1 MVSLPEVNPDPCC
14 GFSGCSLVICCS
26 SVRSKE
32 LIYLCT
38 SGSNLIYFL
47 RPAPYLTSF
56 NILLVRRV
64 GVHQG
69 SLVSVLKVLYLEGK
83 EGEFQYGL
91 SPFLF
96 FPILDVLFLKSLGLP
111 TDVCASLY
119 TIALFHMFHR
129 HSFVMPVA

>member
-1 MVSLPEVNPDPCC
+1 MVLIPAVNPGPCC
-14 GFSGCSLVICCS
+14 GLSGCSLVIWCS

-32 LIYLCT
+32 LVHLGT
-38 SGSNLIYFL
+38 SSSNLIYFP
-47 RPAPYLTSF
+47 RPAPSSARF

-64 GVHQG
+64 NVHQR
-69 SLVSVLKVLYLEGK
+69 SLVGVLKVLYLEGK

-96 FPILDVLFLKSLGLP
+96 FPIPDVLLLEPLGIS

>member
-1 MVSLPEVNPDPCC
+1 
-14 GFSGCSLVICCS
+14 LV
-26 SVRSKE
+26 
-32 LIYLCT
+32 YLCT
-38 SGSNLIYFL
+38 GGSNLIYFL
-47 RPAPYLTSF
+47 RPAPSFTRF

-64 GVHQG
+64 NVHQR
-69 SLVSVLKVLYLEGK
+69 SLVGVLKVLYLEGK

-96 FPILDVLFLKSLGLP
+96 FPIPDVLLLEPLGIL
-111 TDVCASLY
+111 TDICASLY

>member
-1 MVSLPEVNPDPCC
+1 MVSPLEVNPDPYY

-38 SGSNLIYFL
+38 SSSNLFHFL
-47 RPAPYLTSF
+47 WPAPSF
-56 NILLVRRV
+56 PSTGVLLVRRV
-64 GVHQG
+64 SVHQR
-69 SLVSVLKVLYLEGK
+69 SLVSVLKILYLKGK

-96 FPILDVLFLKSLGLP
+96 FPIPDILLLEPLGIP

>member
-1 MVSLPEVNPDPCC
+1 LVSLPEVNPDPYC
-14 GFSGCSLVICCS
+14 GLSGCSLVIWRS

-32 LIYLCT
+32 LVYLCT
-38 SGSNLIYFL
+38 GGSNLIYFPRL
-47 RPAPYLTSF
+47 APYFTSF

-64 GVHQG
+64 NVHQR
-69 SLVSVLKVLYLEGK
+69 SLVGVLKVLYLEGK

-96 FPILDVLFLKSLGLP
+96 FPIPDVLLLKSLGISA
-111 TDVCASLY
+111 DVCASLY
-119 TIALFHMFHR
+119 TITLFHMFHR

>member
-1 MVSLPEVNPDPCC
+1 MVSLPEVNSDPYC
-14 GFSGCSLVICCS
+14 GLSGCPSVIWCS

-32 LIYLCT
+32 LVYLCT
-38 SGSNLIYFL
+38 GGSNLIYFL
-47 RPAPYLTSF
+47 RPAPSFTRF

-64 GVHQG
+64 NVHQR
-69 SLVSVLKVLYLEGK
+69 SLVGVLKVLYLEGK

-96 FPILDVLFLKSLGLP
+96 FPIPDVLLLEPLGIP
-111 TDVCASLY
+111 TDVFASLY

>member
-1 MVSLPEVNPDPCC
+1 MVSLPEVNPDPYC
-14 GFSGCSLVICCS
+14 GLSGCSLVIRCS

-38 SGSNLIYFL
+38 GSSNLIYFP
-47 RPAPYLTSF
+47 RPAPSSARS

-64 GVHQG
+64 SVYQR
-69 SLVSVLKVLYLEGK
+69 SLISVLKVFYLEGK

-91 SPFLF
+91 RPFLF
-96 FPILDVLFLKSLGLP
+96 FPIPNVLLLEPLGIL
-111 TDVCASLY
+111 TDICASLY

>member
-1 MVSLPEVNPDPCC
+1 MLIPGVNPGPCC
-14 GFSGCSLVICCS
+14 GLSGCSLVIWCS

-32 LIYLCT
+32 LVYLCT
-38 SGSNLIYFL
+38 RGSNLIYFP
-47 RPAPYLTSF
+47 RPAPSFARF

-64 GVHQG
+64 NVHQR
-69 SLVSVLKVLYLEGK
+69 SLVGVLKVLFLEGK
-83 EGEFQYGL
+83 KGEFQYGL

-96 FPILDVLFLKSLGLP
+96 FPIPDVLLLESLGIL
-111 TDVCASLY
+111 TDICASLY

>member
-1 MVSLPEVNPDPCC
+1 LVSLPEVNPDPYC
-14 GFSGCSLVICCS
+14 GLSGCPLVIRCS

-38 SGSNLIYFL
+38 GSSNLIYFP
-47 RPAPYLTSF
+47 RPTPSSANF

-64 GVHQG
+64 SVHQR
-69 SLVSVLKVLYLEGK
+69 SLVSVLKVLYLEGE

-91 SPFLF
+91 GPFLF
-96 FPILDVLFLKSLGLP
+96 FPISDVLVLEPLGIP
-111 TDVCASLY
+111 ADVFASLY